1 MACIP
6 KAALAGDDVH
16 NDSDDG
22 DDSDGSG
29 AGAGVPHAL
38 MMQVIALL
46 QDAQQGGNGKS
57 KRRCVVAGAA
67 RLHTWHATK

>member
-1 MACIP
+1 M
-6 KAALAGDDVH
+6 H

-57 KRRCVVAGAA
+57 KRCCVVDGAA
-67 RLHTWHATK
+67 RLHAWHATK